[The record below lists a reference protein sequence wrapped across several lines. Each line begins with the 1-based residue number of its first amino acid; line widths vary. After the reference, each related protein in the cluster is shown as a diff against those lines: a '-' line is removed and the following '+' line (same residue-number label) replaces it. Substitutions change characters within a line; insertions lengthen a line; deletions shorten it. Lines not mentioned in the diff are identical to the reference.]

1 VALPSGGERNLIL
14 EEITEKLEQIDR
26 NVFYGAVDMS
36 MKETL
41 WNYIVFNRVK
51 LTPSQNRTG
60 YTAEYAVHIVREDFI
75 PEGLEEEVIEALKTI
90 KGLRVDSDG
99 GTYDYVTKP
108 STNNVVEMFTV
119 NFYIPRKAV

>member
-1 VALPSGGERNLIL
+1 MIL
-14 EEITEKLEQIDR
+14 EEIKEKLEQIDK

-51 LTPSQNRTG
+51 LSPSQNKTG
-60 YTAEYAVHIVREDFI
+60 CTAEYAVHIVREDFI

-90 KGLRVDSDG
+90 KGLRVDGDG

-108 STNNVVEMFTV
+108 STNNVVEMFSV
-119 NFYIPRKAV
+119 NFYIPRKAVC

>member
-1 VALPSGGERNLIL
+1 MALSSGGERNLIL
-14 EEITEKLEQIDR
+14 EEIKERLEEIDE
-26 NVFYGAVDMS
+26 NVFYGAVDNR

-51 LTPSQNRTG
+51 LAPGQNKTG
-60 YTAEYAVHIVREDFI
+60 YTAEYAVHIIREDFI
-75 PEGLEEEVIEALKTI
+75 PEGLEEEVIETLKSI
-90 KGLRVDSDG
+90 PGVRVNSDG

-108 STNNVVEMFTV
+108 STNAIIEMFSI

>member
-1 VALPSGGERNLIL
+1 MIL
-14 EEITEKLEQIDR
+14 EEIKERLEEIDE
-26 NVFYGAVDMS
+26 NVFYGAVDNR

-51 LTPSQNRTG
+51 LAPSQNKTG
-60 YTAEYAVHIVREDFI
+60 YTAEYAVHIIREDFI
-75 PEGLEEEVIEALKTI
+75 PEGLEEEVIETLKSI
-90 KGLRVDSDG
+90 PGVRVNSDG

-108 STNNVVEMFTV
+108 STNAIIEMFSI